1 MLITALERAWEEG
14 LEAGRAA
21 SHSSMPGTT
30 GKKKH
35 KLEGKRESRENSLA
49 GMKPQ
54 AGP

>member
-14 LEAGRAA
+14 LEEGRAA
-21 SHSSMPGTT
+21 SHASVPGII
-30 GKKKH
+30 GKKKP
-35 KLEGKRESRENSLA
+35 KLEGKREPKEDSLA